1 MEKNRSLRLLGKLF
15 AFLVMMGLILSLV
28 ASAFASEASATMEA
42 AVEQFLNESME
53 KAADNA
59 TDGWERYIYSRGA
72 SGIELQLENY
82 DVTKG
87 KPLAVNFMLTSGNV
101 HIKDQP
107 KYEGDPEAYLNGI
120 IQSMSAPD
128 LKVKLNLSFEQS
140 GNGYTA
146 AFAPKA
152 EASLNKTVKSAAA
165 SAKKAFGDKKVLTA
179 LSDYFMPSPIAVT
192 RKVPSALRAGE
203 NQMTYIRYL
212 NRIDLNEVDQPLLPS
227 LLYAIKGC
235 KLDLSGGPQ
244 AIALTFS
251 APDLSA
257 MIGYAN
263 SEVQKEIPYDVRA
276 KEYTSWDLMLKI
288 VLSVERQAIDF
299 RHGKAKGITE
309 RYEFDM
315 FNMPQ
320 NEDAFSISSTN
331 HDTEALWGKLESA
344 AGDIESVIGGLP
356 DYPAIKN
363 PKSGLVSGKSS
374 GTTCKFVMPKDGLNY
389 SISVYSAYT
398 SKKILTVFS
407 SKGKQVS
414 VRIPMGD
421 VYFIV
426 GEGDIWYGPNHLFG
440 EGGYYMKTV
449 NQMIKSNRYIHTFTI
464 KPKTGGNVETYPL
477 NYDDVLGN

>member
-28 ASAFASEASATMEA
+28 ASAFASEASATIEA

-72 SGIELQLENY
+72 SGIELHLENY

-120 IQSMSAPD
+120 LQSMSAPD
-128 LKVKLNLSFEQS
+128 LKVKLNLSIEQS

-179 LSDYFMPSPIAVT
+179 LTDYFMPSPIAVT

-263 SEVQKEIPYDVRA
+263 SEVQNEIPYDVRA

-315 FNMPQ
+315 FNLPQ
-320 NEDAFSISSTN
+320 NEDAFSMSSVN

-356 DYPAIKN
+356 DYPAVKIS
-363 PKSGLVSGKSS
+363 KSGLVSGKSS
-374 GTTCKFVMPKDGLNY
+374 GTRCIFVMPKDGLNY
-389 SISVYSAYT
+389 CVGVYSAY
-398 SKKILTVFS
+398 SNEQIMVLYSNNGGRVTVHIP
-407 SKGKQVS
+407 KG
-414 VRIPMGD
+414 M
-421 VYFIV
+421 VYFV
-426 GEGDIWYGPNHLFG
+426 YGEGDRWYGPEHLFG
-440 EGGYYMKTV
+440 ESGSYMKTED
-449 NQMIKSNRYIHTFTI
+449 IEIYSSRYYQTFTLR
-464 KPKTGGNVETYPL
+464 PKTGGNTEIYPL
-477 NYDDVLGN
+477 N